1 MKRCLRFGVVGAIVV
16 ACPLLLGSCSE
27 GEPDLQRKQYTTL
40 EVDHL
45 VLIVANRGVFHEKTP
60 LSFPAGDIRDLYA
73 WLNQPGTPEAK
84 QLNRDWKDEVG
95 GVLIDA
101 WRRPLVYRFP
111 SLRKECMFDL
121 YSVGPNGIDERGE
134 GDDIEVP
141 EETTFSAW
149 ADCFKGGIVDV
160 DWITAHWG
168 ELKRDPVSRKP
179 IGAPPERLR
188 GLLPSRSLP

>member
-1 MKRCLRFGVVGAIVV
+1 MIWYLRCGIVGAIVV
-16 ACPLLLGSCSE
+16 ACLLLLGSCSE
-27 GEPDLQRKQYTTL
+27 VEPDLQRRQYTNH
-40 EVDHL
+40 EVEFL
-45 VLIVANRGVFHEKTP
+45 VDLVAGRGVFREKAP
-60 LSFPAGDIRDLYA
+60 LSFPDGDIRSLYV
-73 WLNQPGTPEAK
+73 WLTLPEAMEAK
-84 QLNRDWKDEVG
+84 FLQRDWKDEAG

-149 ADCFKGGIVDV
+149 ADCFKGGIVDM
-160 DWITAHWG
+160 DWIIAHWA

-179 IGAPPERLR
+179 IGAPPERLQ